1 MDEKEFGLFK
11 LDIRKDT
18 DLYFF
23 CNLPTV
29 VEGGDDVPVGSNK
42 CVAVF

>member
-18 DLYFF
+18 GLYFF
-23 CNLPTV
+23 CNLTV